1 MNALPK
7 PESISVIGIG
17 RVGKCLT
24 LALSKAD
31 FHVHNLFNRTVSE
44 AEDLAT
50 DLGQPAIRKFPES
63 KNDLGEITFI
73 CVSDDSISQVA
84 EKISSLSDDWSGY
97 SFVHC
102 SGARPAEDLDVLAAK
117 GAQIA
122 SFHPIQTFPL
132 APSPEIFRDIWISL
146 QGEKNLLRILERLAE
161 SLGAK
166 TVQVTPAE
174 KQQLHIAAVFA
185 CNYMVTI
192 AGAAEK
198 LLPDDNRSMALLAPL
213 MRQTLDQIL
222 MKGPDQALTGP
233 LRRGDVQTLMNHLES
248 LNELPELQEL
258 YTSLGRY
265 TVTLI
270 KEMTSRPVN
279 IDQISMLFE
288 TK

>member
-1 MNALPK
+1 MTALTK
-7 PESISVIGIG
+7 SGSISVIGMG
-17 RVGKCLT
+17 RVGRCLM
-24 LALSKAD
+24 LSLLEAG
-31 FHVHNLFNRTVSE
+31 FHIHSFFNRTVSV
-44 AEDLAT
+44 AQGLA
-50 DLGQPAIRKFPES
+50 DDFGKPIIKKFPER
-63 KNDLGEITFI
+63 KDDLGRIIFV
-73 CVSDDSISQVA
+73 CVPDDVISQVA
-84 EKISSLSDDWSGY
+84 EKLCGLSDEWSGY

-122 SFHPIQTFPL
+122 SFHPIQTFPID
-132 APSPEIFRDIWISL
+132 PDPEIFREIWISL
-146 QGEKNLLRILERLAE
+146 QGDKDLLKLLERFAV

-166 TVQVTPAE
+166 TVRVTAVE

-198 LLPDDNRSMALLAPL
+198 LLPEENKSMELLAPL

-222 MKGPDQALTGP
+222 AKGPDRALTGP
-233 LRRGDVQTLMNHLES
+233 LRRGDLQTLRNHMES
-248 LNELPELQEL
+248 LYELKDLHDL

-265 TVTLI
+265 TVTLV
-270 KEMTSRPVN
+270 KEMTSRPEN